1 MENRLGLGR
10 RTPDSGSYSD
20 LNRLNQLKV
29 GKDRDGAENVRK
41 VAQEFESLFMNEML
55 KSMRAA
61 TEVMAEDNPFNSQ
74 ASKQYQDMHDQQ
86 LSVTLSKE
94 GGGIGLADVL
104 IRQLSKQ
111 QEPSEKPNPF
121 AQVAQT
127 EGAKWSSNPNANAKV
142 ASVDPTRNDVQLL
155 NQRRL
160 ALPGRLAERAQAD
173 VAQTSTA
180 TAQANQAA
188 DQASQTGVQ
197 PLVNV
202 DWKPATAFAA
212 PQDAP
217 LTINGVQATASTA
230 SSDPGKTRFSSPAE
244 FIATMLPMAEK
255 AAKRLGVEPRFLVAQ
270 AALETG
276 WGKSMI
282 KQQDGSNS
290 HNLFG
295 IKANGWSG
303 DSAKVTTT
311 EYVNGKATK
320 EVAAFRAYDSFE
332 HSFNDYVR
340 LLENNDRYKP
350 AIQVA
355 STSGDSERFVNEL
368 QRAGYAT
375 DPQYARKINQI
386 ARKVQTYQTIAD
398 ASTAPAMRTR
408 G

>member
-55 KSMRAA
+55 KSMRSA
-61 TEVMAEDNPFNSQ
+61 TEVMSKDNPFNSQ

-121 AQVAQT
+121 AQVGQA
-127 EGAKWSSNPNANAKV
+127 EGAKASSSPSAAV
-142 ASVDPTRNDVQLL
+142 APARNDAQLL

-160 ALPGRLAERAQAD
+160 ALPGKLAERPSAETAPAEVAKNGTDAQ
-173 VAQTSTA
+173 
-180 TAQANQAA
+180 QA
-188 DQASQTGVQ
+188 GKPQ
-197 PLVNV
+197 PLVNL
-202 DWKPATAFAA
+202 DWQPATAFAA
-212 PQDAP
+212 PKDAP
-217 LTINGVQATASTA
+217 LIVNGVEATAPSA
-230 SSDPGKTRFSSPAE
+230 PSKTRFNSPAE

-282 KQQDGSNS
+282 RQKDGSNS

-295 IKANGWSG
+295 IKATGWQG
-303 DSAKVTTT
+303 ESATVTTT

-320 EVAAFRAYDSFE
+320 QVAGFRAYDSFE
-332 HSFNDYVR
+332 QSFNDYVR
-340 LLENNDRYKP
+340 LLENNDRYQP

-355 STSGDSERFVNEL
+355 SATGNSERFVNEL

-375 DPQYARKINQI
+375 DPQYANKINQI

-398 ASTAPAMRTR
+398 ASSAPAVRTR

>member
-55 KSMRAA
+55 KSMRSA
-61 TEVMAEDNPFNSQ
+61 TEVMSKDNPFNSQ

-121 AQVAQT
+121 AQVGQA
-127 EGAKWSSNPNANAKV
+127 EGAKASSSSSAAV
-142 ASVDPTRNDVQLL
+142 APARNDAQLL

-160 ALPGRLAERAQAD
+160 ALPGKLAERPSAETAPAEVAKNGTDAQ
-173 VAQTSTA
+173 
-180 TAQANQAA
+180 QA
-188 DQASQTGVQ
+188 GKPQ
-197 PLVNV
+197 PLVNL
-202 DWKPATAFAA
+202 DWQPATAFAA

-217 LTINGVQATASTA
+217 LIVNGVEATAPSA
-230 SSDPGKTRFSSPAE
+230 PSKTRFNSPAE

-282 KQQDGSNS
+282 RQKDGSNS

-295 IKANGWSG
+295 IKATGWQG
-303 DSAKVTTT
+303 ESATVTTT

-320 EVAAFRAYDSFE
+320 QVAGFRAYDSFE
-332 HSFNDYVR
+332 QSFNDYVR
-340 LLENNDRYKP
+340 LLENNDRYQP

-355 STSGDSERFVNEL
+355 SATGNSERFVNEL

-375 DPQYARKINQI
+375 DPQYANKINQI

-398 ASTAPAMRTR
+398 ASSAPAVRTR

>member
-29 GKDRDGAENVRK
+29 GKDRDGEENVRK

-55 KSMRAA
+55 KSMRSA
-61 TEVMAEDNPFNSQ
+61 TEVMAKDNPFNSQ

-127 EGAKWSSNPNANAKV
+127 EGAKWSSNPNTKIDP
-142 ASVDPTRNDVQLL
+142 VDPARNDAQLL

-160 ALPGRLAERAQAD
+160 SLPGRLAERAQVEA
-173 VAQTSTA
+173 A
-180 TAQANQAA
+180 ANVQA
-188 DQASQTGVQ
+188 DQASKTETTQ
-197 PLVNV
+197 PLVNL

-212 PQDAP
+212 PQDVP
-217 LTINGVQATASTA
+217 LTINGVEATAPSTP
-230 SSDPGKTRFSSPAE
+230 SKTRFSSPAE

-282 KQQDGSNS
+282 KQQDGTNS

-295 IKANGWSG
+295 IKATGWQG
-303 DSAKVTTT
+303 ESAQVTTT

-320 EVAAFRAYDSFE
+320 EIAGFRAYDSFE

-340 LLENNDRYKP
+340 LLENSDRYKP
-350 AIQVA
+350 ALQVA
-355 STSGDSERFVNEL
+355 SASGNSERFVNEL

-375 DPQYARKINQI
+375 DPQYASKINQI
-386 ARKVQTYQTIAD
+386 ARKVQAYQTIAD
-398 ASTAPAMRTR
+398 ASASPAVRTR

>member
-1 MENRLGLGR
+1 MENRLGQGR

-55 KSMRAA
+55 KSMRSA
-61 TEVMAEDNPFNSQ
+61 TEVMSQDNPFNSQ

-127 EGAKWSSNPNANAKV
+127 EGAKRSSNPGGAVAKV
-142 ASVDPTRNDVQLL
+142 EPSRNDVQLL

-173 VAQTSTA
+173 VASA
-180 TAQANQAA
+180 NPRADQANQAGA
-188 DQASQTGVQ
+188 AQ
-197 PLVNV
+197 PLVNL

-212 PQDAP
+212 PNDAP
-217 LTINGVQATASTA
+217 LIVNGVEATAPSA
-230 SSDPGKTRFSSPAE
+230 PSKTRFSSPAE

-282 KQQDGSNS
+282 KQKDGSNS

-295 IKANGWSG
+295 IKSNGWDG
-303 DSAKVTTT
+303 ESARVKTT

-320 EVAAFRAYDSFE
+320 QMAGFRAYDSFE
-332 HSFNDYVR
+332 QSFNDYVR
-340 LLENNDRYKP
+340 LLENNDRYQP

-355 STSGDSERFVNEL
+355 SMSGDSERFVNEL

-398 ASTAPAMRTR
+398 ASSAPAMRTR

>member
-61 TEVMAEDNPFNSQ
+61 TEVMAKDNPFNSQ

-104 IRQLSKQ
+104 IRQLSKDQ
-111 QEPSEKPNPF
+111 KPVEKPNPF

-127 EGAKWSSNPNANAKV
+127 EGAKWSSNPNSKIAP
-142 ASVDPTRNDVQLL
+142 VDPARNDSQLL

-160 ALPGRLAERAQAD
+160 ALPGRLAERAQAE
-173 VAQTSTA
+173 VAAVNTQ
-180 TAQANQAA
+180 A
-188 DQASQTGVQ
+188 DQASQTGTAQ
-197 PLVNV
+197 PLVDL

-217 LTINGVQATASTA
+217 LTINGIETTAPSA
-230 SSDPGKTRFSSPAE
+230 PSKTRFSSPDE

-276 WGKSMI
+276 WGRSII
-282 KQQDGSNS
+282 KQKDGTNS

-295 IKANGWSG
+295 IKATGWEG
-303 DSAKVTTT
+303 ASATVTTT
-311 EYVNGKATK
+311 EYVNGQATK
-320 EVAAFRAYDSFE
+320 EVAGFRAYDSFE
-332 HSFNDYVR
+332 QSFNDYVR
-340 LLENNDRYKP
+340 LLENSDRYKP

-355 STSGDSERFVNEL
+355 SATGNSERFVNEL

-398 ASTAPAMRTR
+398 ASSAPAVRTR

>member
-29 GKDRDGAENVRK
+29 GKDRDGEENVRK

-55 KSMRAA
+55 KSMRSA
-61 TEVMAEDNPFNSQ
+61 TEVIAQDNPLNSQ

-104 IRQLSKQ
+104 VRQLAKQ
-111 QEPSEKPNPF
+111 QAPSEKPNPF

-127 EGAKWSSNPNANAKV
+127 EGAKWTSNPNSKIAP
-142 ASVDPTRNDVQLL
+142 VDPARNDSQLL

-160 ALPGRLAERAQAD
+160 ALPGRLAERASVEIA
-173 VAQTSTA
+173 ATNSQTE
-180 TAQANQAA
+180 QANQSGA
-188 DQASQTGVQ
+188 VQ
-197 PLVNV
+197 PLVNL

-212 PQDAP
+212 PKEAP
-217 LTINGVQATASTA
+217 LTINGVEATAPSA
-230 SSDPGKTRFSSPAE
+230 PSKTRFSSPAE

-276 WGKSMI
+276 WGKSII
-282 KQQDGSNS
+282 KQKDGTNS

-295 IKANGWSG
+295 IKASGWEG
-303 DSAKVTTT
+303 ASAKVTTT

-320 EVAAFRAYDSFE
+320 EVAGFRAYDSFE

-355 STSGDSERFVNEL
+355 SASGDSERFVKEL

-375 DPQYARKINQI
+375 DPQYASKINQI

-398 ASTAPAMRTR
+398 ASSAPAVRTR

>member
-55 KSMRAA
+55 KSMRSA
-61 TEVMAEDNPFNSQ
+61 TEVMAKDNPFNSQ

-104 IRQLSKQ
+104 IRQLSKDQ
-111 QEPSEKPNPF
+111 KPVEKPNPF

-127 EGAKWSSNPNANAKV
+127 EGAKWSSNPNANTALAKV
-142 ASVDPTRNDVQLL
+142 DPARNDTQML

-173 VAQTSTA
+173 VAAAIPQA
-180 TAQANQAA
+180 EQANQA
-188 DQASQTGVQ
+188 GVTQ
-197 PLVNV
+197 PLVNL

-212 PQDAP
+212 PKEAA
-217 LTINGVQATASTA
+217 LTINGVEASA
-230 SSDPGKTRFSSPAE
+230 PSAPSKTRFSSPAE

-282 KQQDGSNS
+282 KQKDGSNS

-303 DSAKVTTT
+303 ESAKVTTT

-320 EVAAFRAYDSFE
+320 QVAGFRAYDSFE
-332 HSFNDYVR
+332 QSFNDYVR
-340 LLENNDRYKP
+340 LLENNERYKP

-355 STSGDSERFVNEL
+355 SVSGDSERFVNEL

-375 DPQYARKINQI
+375 DPQYANKINQI

-398 ASTAPAMRTR
+398 ASTSPAMRTR

>member
-1 MENRLGLGR
+1 MENRLGTAR

-29 GKDRDGAENVRK
+29 GKDRDSAENVRK

-55 KSMRAA
+55 KSMRSA
-61 TEVMAEDNPFNSQ
+61 TEVMSQDNPLNSQ

-111 QEPSEKPNPF
+111 QAPSEKPNPF

-127 EGAKWSSNPNANAKV
+127 QGSKWSSSPDAAVAKV
-142 ASVDPTRNDVQLL
+142 DPARNDVQML

-160 ALPGRLAERAQAD
+160 ALPGRLTERSPAD
-173 VAQTSTA
+173 VAMAPTPTEQA
-180 TAQANQAA
+180 TQVAQAG
-188 DQASQTGVQ
+188 TVQ
-197 PLVNV
+197 PLVDL

-212 PQDAP
+212 PVEAP
-217 LTINGVQATASTA
+217 LTVNGVEASA
-230 SSDPGKTRFSSPAE
+230 PSAPSKTRFSSPAE

-255 AAKRLGVEPRFLVAQ
+255 AAKRLGVEARFLVAQ

-282 KQQDGSNS
+282 KQKDGSNS

-295 IKANGWSG
+295 IKATGWQG
-303 DSAKVTTT
+303 ESAKVTTT

-320 EVAAFRAYDSFE
+320 QVAGFRAYDSFE
-332 HSFNDYVR
+332 QSFNDYVR
-340 LLENNDRYKP
+340 LLESNDRYKP

-355 STSGDSERFVNEL
+355 STSGDSERFVKEL

-398 ASTAPAMRTR
+398 ASTAPTTRTR

>member
-55 KSMRAA
+55 KSMRSA
-61 TEVMAEDNPFNSQ
+61 TEVMSQDNPFNSQ

-104 IRQLSKQ
+104 IRQLSKDQ
-111 QEPSEKPNPF
+111 KPVEKPNPF

-127 EGAKWSSNPNANAKV
+127 EGIQPSSNPATNTTLAK
-142 ASVDPTRNDVQLL
+142 ADPARNDSQLL

-173 VAQTSTA
+173 VVAASSPA
-180 TAQANQAA
+180 EQAIQA
-188 DQASQTGVQ
+188 GVTQ
-197 PLVNV
+197 PLVDL

-212 PQDAP
+212 PKEAP
-217 LTINGVQATASTA
+217 LTINGVEGGTPSAPS
-230 SSDPGKTRFSSPAE
+230 KTRFSSPAE

-282 KQQDGSNS
+282 KQKDGSNS

-303 DSAKVTTT
+303 ESAKVTTT

-320 EVAAFRAYDSFE
+320 QVAGFRAYDSFE
-332 HSFNDYVR
+332 QSFSDYVR
-340 LLENNDRYKP
+340 LLENNERYKP

-355 STSGDSERFVNEL
+355 SVSGDSERFVKEL

-375 DPQYARKINQI
+375 DPQYANKINQI

-398 ASTAPAMRTR
+398 ASTSPAMRTR

>member
-127 EGAKWSSNPNANAKV
+127 EGAKWSSNPNAKV
-142 ASVDPTRNDVQLL
+142 ANVESTRNDVQLL

-173 VAQTSTA
+173 VAQTASPQA
-180 TAQANQAA
+180 TQTV
-188 DQASQTGVQ
+188 DQVSQTGVQ
-197 PLVNV
+197 PLVNI

-217 LTINGVQATASTA
+217 LTINGVEAKA
-230 SSDPGKTRFSSPAE
+230 SSEPGKTRFSSPAE

-282 KQQDGSNS
+282 KQKDGSNS

-295 IKANGWSG
+295 IKANGWNG
-303 DSAKVTTT
+303 ESATVTTT
-311 EYVNGKATK
+311 EYVDGKATK
-320 EVAAFRAYDSFE
+320 QLAGFRAYDSFE

-355 STSGDSERFVNEL
+355 STSGDSERFVTEL

>member
-10 RTPDSGSYSD
+10 RTLDSGSYSD

-29 GKDRDGAENVRK
+29 GRDRDSEQNVRK
-41 VAQEFESLFMNEML
+41 VAQEFESLFLNEML
-55 KSMRAA
+55 KSMRSA
-61 TEVMAEDNPFNSQ
+61 TEVLSQDNPLNSQ

-86 LSVTLSKE
+86 LSVTLARD

-104 IRQLSKQ
+104 MRQLSKR
-111 QEPSEKPNPF
+111 EASTEKPNPF

-127 EGAKWSSNPNANAKV
+127 TGAKWASSPNAAV
-142 ASVDPTRNDVQLL
+142 TEPARDDSRLL

-160 ALPGRLAERAQAD
+160 ALPGKLA
-173 VAQTSTA
+173 VAA
-180 TAQANQAA
+180 TAPAEVVNSSP
-188 DQASQTGVQ
+188 DSSQPGKPQ
-197 PLVNV
+197 PLVNT
-202 DWKPATAFAA
+202 DWQPATAFAA
-212 PQDAP
+212 PQDKP
-217 LTINGVQATASTA
+217 LIVNGIDATAANSP
-230 SSDPGKTRFSSPAE
+230 SKTRFDSPAD

-255 AAKRLGVEPRFLVAQ
+255 AAARLGVEPRFLVAQ

-282 KQQDGSNS
+282 RQKDGSNS

-295 IKANGWSG
+295 IKATGWQG
-303 DSAKVTTT
+303 ASATVMTT
-311 EYVNGKATK
+311 EYVNGKATR
-320 EVAAFRAYDSFE
+320 ERAGFRAYDSFE
-332 HSFNDYVR
+332 QSFNDYVR
-340 LLENNDRYKP
+340 LLESNGRYQK

-398 ASTAPAMRTR
+398 ASTTSAMRTR